1 MADPIKAI
9 IRTFTSERDS
19 NGNCYKFALIYATA
33 AGIYKFVIIDDP
45 CGISTLLREAARV
58 ESWECLDVEEVMPKR
73 AWQSRHKAHGKM
85 HYPHTAECR
94 AALVE
99 LFGGGK

>member
-9 IRTFTSERDS
+9 VRTFTSERDS
-19 NGNCYKFALIYATA
+19 NGNCYKFAFIYAAA
-33 AGIYKFVIIDDP
+33 AGIYKFVAVDDP
-45 CGISTLLREAARV
+45 CGLSTLLRDCGV
-58 ESWECLDVEEVMPKR
+58 ESWECLEVEEVMPKR
-73 AWQSRHKAHGKM
+73 AWQSKHKNHAM
-85 HYPHTAECR
+85 HYSHTAGCR